1 LPKVAFGWFLKE
13 FSRFLSE
20 TSGTE

>member
-1 LPKVAFGWFLKE
+1 LPKVDFGWFLKE